1 MIFLSLKINFALEN
15 GADPDEMPCSAAF
28 HLCLH
33 YLQKYP
39 LKGSTKSR
47 LLLNYISVFLE
58 NVM

>member
-33 YLQKYP
+33 YLLKYP

-47 LLLNYISVFLE
+47 LLLNYISVF
-58 NVM
+58 